1 MFNVLGCIFYQHN
14 IALVGLA
21 ALVCLFGSAVTLRL
35 LRRCVRAQGTQ
46 RLGWQFLAAVAGGG
60 GVWTTHFVAMLA
72 YEPTA
77 PVSFDP
83 ALTLISLV
91 IAIVGLFVSFVVS
104 GLGSGKILTGMG
116 GALVGISFAAMHY
129 TGMFAYRITG
139 LVEWDFGYI
148 VASVL
153 LSVALSAAAI
163 TLIWRTYLGSR
174 RYWVAVALMVT
185 GIVSLHFTGMTA
197 LRIIPMSQ
205 NFTEVDNGAALALA
219 LAIAVVALLVVGT
232 GLTSFLIDN
241 NVRAI
246 SRRQLH
252 HVAAHDALTGLPNRT
267 SFQRQLSGHLDG
279 YLNPGKKLA
288 VIGIDLNRFKEINDT
303 FGHAAGDEVLRILAR
318 RMEQILRDDEFI
330 ARLGGDEFAAIKPFS
345 DKDEILSFA
354 KRIESVFTRPIEIG
368 AMDGIVGASLGAA
381 IWPDDAQTPDEL
393 VNNADLAMYHAKH
406 GFLETICFYDANI
419 GATVRNRRQLAE
431 DLRRALERGELEIHY
446 QVQMSLNSSQGIRG
460 YEALLRW
467 THPVIGPI
475 SPSEFIPVAEENGL
489 IASLGAWVL
498 NKACEDAS
506 RWEPAYRVAVNV
518 SAVQFMD
525 TNLPRLVH
533 EALVTTGLSP
543 HRLELELTETALV
556 KDKARSLHIMRQI
569 KDLGVGLALDDFGT
583 GYSSLETLR
592 TFPFDKIKL
601 DRAFVG
607 EMEQDRQSKAIVRAV
622 LALGKSLDI
631 PVLAEG
637 IETEEQMEI
646 LQQEGCDE
654 GQGFLLG
661 RPSQVD
667 RLIQHGGPVQNEARK
682 PAEPTRKMAAS
693 KSETGGDKDGDPAS
707 LRSPLA
713 ARS

>member
-1 MFNVLGCIFYQHN
+1 MFNVLGCIVYQHN

-35 LRRCVRAQGTQ
+35 LRRGVRAQGTQ

-72 YEPTA
+72 FEPEA

-104 GLGSGKILTGMG
+104 GLGAGKILTGVG
-116 GALVGISFAAMHY
+116 GALAGISFAAMHY
-129 TGMFAYRITG
+129 TGMFAYRIVG
-139 LVEWDFGYI
+139 LVEWQFGYI

-153 LSVALSAAAI
+153 LSVVFSAVAV
-163 TLIWRTYLGSR
+163 TLIWRSYLGSR
-174 RYWVAVALMVT
+174 RYWVSVALMVT

-197 LRIIPMSQ
+197 FRIIPMSQ
-205 NFTEVDNGAALALA
+205 NFTEVDSGAALALA

-246 SRRQLH
+246 SKRQLH

-267 SFQRQLSGHLDG
+267 SFQRQLARNLEG
-279 YLNPGKKLA
+279 YFNAGKKLA

-318 RMEQILRDDEFI
+318 RMEQILREDEFI
-330 ARLGGDEFAAIKPFS
+330 ARLGGDEFAAIKPFI
-345 DKDEILSFA
+345 DKDEILAFA
-354 KRIESVFTRPIEIG
+354 KRIEGVFSRPIEIG
-368 AMDGIVGASLGAA
+368 VMDGIVGASLGAA
-381 IWPDDAQTPDEL
+381 IWPDDARTPDEL

-406 GFLETICFYDANI
+406 AFLETICFYDANI

-446 QVQMSLNSSQGIRG
+446 QVQMSLNASQGIRG

-467 THPVIGPI
+467 THPVLGPI
-475 SPSEFIPVAEENGL
+475 SPAEFIPIAEENGL

-533 EALVTTGLSP
+533 EALVKTGLSP

-601 DRAFVG
+601 DKAFVG

-654 GQGFLLG
+654 GQGFFLG
-661 RPSQVD
+661 RPSQVH
-667 RLIQHGGPVQNEARK
+667 RLIQHGGPVQSHPRH
-682 PAEPTRKMAAS
+682 P
-693 KSETGGDKDGDPAS
+693 SETPYSKGPSESEASDEDGDLAS
-707 LRSPLA
+707 LRVPIGA
-713 ARS
+713 GG